1 MRKFFYGLGVVTA
14 VLIVAA
20 GIGFYFLASNGAALD
35 TASKT
40 YTEESVVAIAGN
52 WDADQL
58 WKRASPRLR
67 KAATQQQISD
77 LLAAA
82 KDALGPMLEYRGSK
96 GQALMSVVN
105 AHSVVS
111 AQYVASGSFQ
121 KGAADFRINL
131 VKQNETWM
139 IEGFHIDSPAMM
151 KRLVGVR
158 S

>member
-1 MRKFFYGLGVVTA
+1 
-14 VLIVAA
+14 
-20 GIGFYFLASNGAALD
+20 
-35 TASKT
+35 
-40 YTEESVVAIAGN
+40 
-52 WDADQL
+52 
-58 WKRASPRLR
+58 
-67 KAATQQQISD
+67 
-77 LLAAA
+77 
-82 KDALGPMLEYRGSK
+82 MLEYRGSK